1 MYILNDYY
9 HNVIF
14 ILINRYNWKIYY
26 IWETKIQVMTHTY
39 FSKQLVL
46 FFIIYLGSTL
56 SAYAQITS
64 WEVNGLTGY
73 GASPF
78 TATASDANAII
89 GGLTR
94 GAGIT
99 TSGTASGNAWGG
111 NGFNVADQAT
121 AITNNKFVTFTVRP
135 ATGYT
140 LNLASISAYNV
151 RKSTEGP
158 TSGIWQYSLDG
169 TNFTNIG
176 TTITWGTNITAAGNA
191 QAAIDLSGI
200 TALQNVPNTTTITFR
215 IVIWGASDTAGTWYI
230 NNIASGNDLELNGAV
245 ILVGAPT
252 SNATDFFRSR
262 QNGNFNTPN
271 TWESSTDSSTWINA
285 TLVPTSS
292 ANITTIRT
300 GHTIRANSSITID
313 QLTINLGGTLN
324 YTTGLITLSNGAG
337 DDMIVEGVFN
347 HNGGTALSIQ
357 SAATVRIRAGGEIRA
372 SDNATGIG
380 DLYAGNGATAFTY
393 ETNAIFHWNISLVF
407 ATEGQTYF
415 GNSGTNVPIFLI
427 TQNVGNVGANTF
439 TTFNGV
445 LVVDG
450 NITFVNAGIKTFR
463 NGISGTG
470 TITQSPNSGQ
480 FIINGT
486 TSTLGGNI
494 VLNSTVTA
502 SSNTLLQSGLMVL
515 SSHLNISAGTL
526 IVNGSINLNG
536 FNLDL
541 GTSGQIQEDRA
552 NNHFIT
558 DLTATGDGNIG
569 GAVLFNGTVTDISAE
584 IRGTG
589 LFLRRTTGADYTV
602 TVARRHYR
610 AEGLGIKK
618 VYDLTG
624 VATNTNTTM
633 RILYANNELEGLSV
647 SELIMFRKTASS
659 WKRATDT
666 GSGFGNGTN
675 ASNYVE
681 AININAF
688 SEWTA
693 SNISSP
699 LPITLLNF
707 EGIRDTEG
715 TIHLRWQTIQERDN
729 LGFEVEVSEDGQIF
743 ENIAFVEGQGN
754 ASSPRQ
760 YELSYDKFEAA
771 YYRLKQIDTDGE
783 FNYFPVI
790 FISAFVPKV
799 LLYPNPIQSGQILK
813 LIGLEANKLY
823 QISLRNTQGQTLQRF
838 QSKGAK
844 VSKILETKI
853 PFLNAGVYFLEMHG
867 AAQKTVLK
875 LVKE

>member
-1 MYILNDYY
+1 
-9 HNVIF
+9 
-14 ILINRYNWKIYY
+14 
-26 IWETKIQVMTHTY
+26 
-39 FSKQLVL
+39 
-46 FFIIYLGSTL
+46 
-56 SAYAQITS
+56 
-64 WEVNGLTGY
+64 VN
-73 GASPF
+73 
-78 TATASDANAII
+78 
-89 GGLTR
+89 
-94 GAGIT
+94 
-99 TSGTASGNAWGG
+99 
-111 NGFNVADQAT
+111 
-121 AITNNKFVTFTVRP
+121 
-135 ATGYT
+135 
-140 LNLASISAYNV
+140 
-151 RKSTEGP
+151 
-158 TSGIWQYSLDG
+158 
-169 TNFTNIG
+169 
-176 TTITWGTNITAAGNA
+176 
-191 QAAIDLSGI
+191 
-200 TALQNVPNTTTITFR
+200 
-215 IVIWGASDTAGTWYI
+215 
-230 NNIASGNDLELNGAV
+230 
-245 ILVGAPT
+245 
-252 SNATDFFRSR
+252 
-262 QNGNFNTPN
+262 
-271 TWESSTDSSTWINA
+271 
-285 TLVPTSS
+285 
-292 ANITTIRT
+292 
-300 GHTIRANSSITID
+300 
-313 QLTINLGGTLN
+313 
-324 YTTGLITLSNGAG
+324 
-337 DDMIVEGVFN
+337 
-347 HNGGTALSIQ
+347 
-357 SAATVRIRAGGEIRA
+357 
-372 SDNATGIG
+372 
-380 DLYAGNGATAFTY
+380 
-393 ETNAIFHWNISLVF
+393 
-407 ATEGQTYF
+407 QTYF
-415 GNSGTNVPIFLI
+415 PNAGTAIPIFLI
-427 TQNVGNVGANTF
+427 TENVGNVGANTF

-624 VATNTNTTM
+624 IATNTNTTM

-707 EGIRDTEG
+707 EGTRDTEG

-799 LLYPNPIQSGQILK
+799 MLYPNPIQSGQILK

-853 PFLNAGVYFLEMHG
+853 PFLNAGVYFLEIHG
-867 AAQKTVLK
+867 AAQKIILK
-875 LVKE
+875 LVKY